1 MIKHISIKLRISN
14 NSMEEARIIHDSL
27 KPDNLSTPPMEISSR
42 VYNNILEVIINNIQ
56 GSETAIATI
65 LDLLNSYELSKH
77 VLEKV
82 RNLD

>member
-1 MIKHISIKLRISN
+1 
-14 NSMEEARIIHDSL
+14 MEEARIIHDSL

-56 GSETAIATI
+56 GSETAIPTI
-65 LDLLNSYELSKH
+65 LDLLNSYELSKQ

>member
-1 MIKHISIKLRISN
+1 
-14 NSMEEARIIHDSL
+14 MEEARIIHDSL

>member
-1 MIKHISIKLRISN
+1 
-14 NSMEEARIIHDSL
+14 MEEARIIHDSL
-27 KPDNLSTPPMEISSR
+27 KPDNLSAPPMEISSR

>member
-14 NSMEEARIIHDSL
+14 SSIEEARIIHDSL

-42 VYNNILEVIINNIQ
+42 VYNNILEVVIDNIQ

-65 LDLLNSYELSKH
+65 LDLLNSYELSKQ